1 MSLEIEVLDQI
12 LSEEWPINDV
22 IGFIEIKD
30 GDGWQIIE
38 NHWRDKNIQFVDK
51 NKLEFKEH
59 IIENL
64 FRNHES
70 SYSIFIKCTAKGLSL
85 IN

>member
-1 MSLEIEVLDQI
+1 MSLEINVLGQIQNEV
-12 LSEEWPINDV
+12 WPIDDI

-30 GDGWQIIE
+30 GNGWQIIE
-38 NHWRDKNIQFVDK
+38 NHWRDKNIQLVDQSK
-51 NKLEFKEH
+51 IEFKEH

-70 SYSIFIKCTAKGLSL
+70 NYSIFIKCTAKGLSL